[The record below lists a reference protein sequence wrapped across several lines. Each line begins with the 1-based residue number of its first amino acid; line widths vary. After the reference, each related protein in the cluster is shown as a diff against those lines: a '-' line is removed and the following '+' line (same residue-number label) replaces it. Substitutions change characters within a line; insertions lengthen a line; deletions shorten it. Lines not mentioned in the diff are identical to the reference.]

1 MLAPA
6 KPATVAVAQ
15 CELARRPGPPPL
27 PIWGSQSLRT
37 ALSTLEFW
45 ADSLEELARCAPLPP
60 ARQTLLSDREVL
72 NICEDTWLGSYAWIL
87 DPAVISASDWRY
99 REILDAAARGDPS
112 GEGQLYTVACSA
124 RNKRYLAVRTQILS
138 IGFEKGNRALPPL
151 SNS

>member
-15 CELARRPGPPPL
+15 CELARRQGPPPL

-45 ADSLEELARCAPLPP
+45 ADSLEEFPLPP

-72 NICEDTWLGSYAWIL
+72 KICEDI
-87 DPAVISASDWRY
+87 
-99 REILDAAARGDPS
+99 
-112 GEGQLYTVACSA
+112 
-124 RNKRYLAVRTQILS
+124 
-138 IGFEKGNRALPPL
+138 
-151 SNS
+151 

>member
-15 CELARRPGPPPL
+15 CELARRPGPPPPL

-72 NICEDTWLGSYAWIL
+72 KICEDTWWGGSYA
-87 DPAVISASDWRY
+87 
-99 REILDAAARGDPS
+99 
-112 GEGQLYTVACSA
+112 
-124 RNKRYLAVRTQILS
+124 
-138 IGFEKGNRALPPL
+138 
-151 SNS
+151 